1 MADQPKLPSGWVDE
15 AWDGS
20 AAQYKTAADYA
31 DACLINLNTGSRD
44 QWIKDLA
51 MLPYKN
57 PDGKIV
63 MRGVMACAGGR
74 GLMRLQKPDGVAA
87 DKWSSAKKAAARKL
101 VGLYKDM
108 SRQAPDVI
116 YRAAGMK
123 IPQ

>member
-1 MADQPKLPSGWVDE
+1 MAEEPKLPSGWVDE

-20 AAQYKTAADYA
+20 AAQWESATDYA
-31 DACLINLNTGSRD
+31 EACLINLNTGPRD
-44 QWIKDLA
+44 QWVKDLA

-57 PDGKIV
+57 PNGKTNV
-63 MRGVMACAGGR
+63 RGVMACAGGR
-74 GLMRLQKPDGVAA
+74 GLMRLQKPDGVTA

-101 VGLYKDM
+101 VSLYKDM
-108 SRQAPDVI
+108 NRQAPDVI